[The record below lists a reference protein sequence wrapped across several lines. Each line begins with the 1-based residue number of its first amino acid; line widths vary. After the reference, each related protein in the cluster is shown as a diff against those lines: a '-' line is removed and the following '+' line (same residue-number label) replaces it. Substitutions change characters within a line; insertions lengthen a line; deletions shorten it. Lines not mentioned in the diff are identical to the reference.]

1 MAAGIA
7 HRTASGANGSC
18 GPDGGAGSLLAQPG
32 DGWTAG
38 RVITVGTGSVPY
50 RVWVGLPAGLPAAL
64 ALAPV
69 RFADRAG

>member
-7 HRTASGANGSC
+7 HRTASGANGSP
-18 GPDGGAGSLLAQPG
+18 GPESIAGSLLVQPG
-32 DGWTAG
+32 GGWTAG
-38 RVITVGTGSVPY
+38 RVITAGTGSVPY

>member
-7 HRTASGANGSC
+7 HRTAAGANGSR

-32 DGWTAG
+32 GGWAGG
-38 RVITVGTGSVPY
+38 RVITAGTGSVPY
-50 RVWVGLPAGLPAAL
+50 RVWVGLPAGLPAPL

>member
-1 MAAGIA
+1 MAARIA
-7 HRTASGANGSC
+7 HRTASGANGSR
-18 GPDGGAGSLLAQPG
+18 GPESVAGSLLAQPG
-32 DGWTAG
+32 GGWTAG
-38 RVITVGTGSVPY
+38 RVITAGTGSVPY

>member
-7 HRTASGANGSC
+7 HRTASGADGSR
-18 GPDGGAGSLLAQPG
+18 GPESGAGSLLAQPG
-32 DGWTAG
+32 DGWTPG

-50 RVWVGLPAGLPAAL
+50 RVWVGLPAGLPAPL